1 MSAIF
6 NQMIALQKLWE
17 MFFLFHLKNFYRY
30 RDIQV
35 FFISA
40 FLSFSPCQLLLSRLI
55 QGNSQSLWH
64 HWLSTKKQLHNILF
78 DILGTKKMTLK
89 LLSIDIWVLNN
100 VSMEILSIDR
110 VLHKESFLGEIIQ
123 KTCTNKFSWIP
134 KTVVVCKKLF

>member
-1 MSAIF
+1 
-6 NQMIALQKLWE
+6 MIALQKLWE

-100 VSMEILSIDR
+100 VSMETLSIDR
-110 VLHKESFLGEIIQ
+110 VLHKESFLGKIMQ
-123 KTCTNKFSWIP
+123 KMCTNKFSWIP
-134 KTVVVCKKLF
+134 KTVAVCKKLFQK